1 MKITILYHPY
11 SEFAR
16 PVEQYATDFERVHGQ
31 KIELLSLETRE
42 GAELARLYD
51 IVRYP
56 SVIAR
61 TNDGMLL
68 KEWQQDPLPL
78 MNEVAGYLH
87 Q

>member
-1 MKITILYHPY
+1 MLYHPN

-16 PVEQYATDFERVHGQ
+16 PVEQYATDFERVHRQ
-31 KIELLSLETRE
+31 KIELLSLETKE

-56 SVIAR
+56 AVLAR
-61 TNDGMLL
+61 TDEGVLL
-68 KEWQQDPLPL
+68 KQWQQDSLPL
-78 MNEVAGYLH
+78 MNEVAGYIH